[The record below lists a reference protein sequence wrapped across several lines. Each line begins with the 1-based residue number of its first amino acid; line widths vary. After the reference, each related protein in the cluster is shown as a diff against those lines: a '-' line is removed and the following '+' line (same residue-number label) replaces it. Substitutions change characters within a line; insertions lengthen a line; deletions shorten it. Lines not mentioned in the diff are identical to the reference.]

1 MKAKVNKNICIG
13 CGACTQIA
21 ESVFEFGSD
30 GLAEVKKDV
39 KGIKQEDEEFVLDA
53 EGSCPVGA
61 ITIQQGSDVEEEAEN
76 NIEEQKAA

>member
-1 MKAKVNKNICIG
+1 MKAKVNKDICIG

-21 ESVFEFGSD
+21 ENVFEFGDD

-39 KGIKQEDEEFVLDA
+39 KEIKQEDEEFVLDA

-61 ITIQQGSDVEEEAEN
+61 IAVQQETDAEDLG
-76 NIEEQKAA
+76 EEQKAA